1 MDVKRCLATRLV
13 MCVALLAVAG
23 CASSPT
29 NLPPPP
35 QSYVI
40 LMGSTDGTAGK
51 LSVRSIAGEAVL
63 DQPRHGVN
71 LDGTNGAPYAVD
83 ESRIDRDFGEAL
95 AAQPVMPASFV
106 LYYEPGGVRLNPD
119 AQALIVKAINAA
131 ANRPFPDVSI
141 IGHTDISG
149 DPEFNEKLG
158 LQRAQSI
165 SELLKKA
172 GLKAHDLTIT
182 SHGGKNPLFRTS
194 DGKPETRN
202 HRVEITVR

>member
-1 MDVKRCLATRLV
+1 MDVKRTLMMRFM
-13 MCVALLAVAG
+13 MCVALLVVAG
-23 CASSPT
+23 CAISPA

-35 QSYVI
+35 QSYVV
-40 LMGSTDGTAGK
+40 LMSSADGTAGQ

-63 DQPRHGVN
+63 NQPRHGVN

-83 ESRIDRDFGEAL
+83 EGRINRDFGEVL
-95 AAQPVMPASFV
+95 AAQPVMPASFM
-106 LYYEPGGVRLNPD
+106 LYYEAGGVRMKPE
-119 AQALIVKAINAA
+119 AQALIAKAINAA
-131 ANRPFPDVSI
+131 SNRPFPDVSI

-158 LQRAQSI
+158 LQRARSI

-182 SHGGKNPLFRTS
+182 SHGGKNPLFRTP
-194 DGKPETRN
+194 DGKPEPRN